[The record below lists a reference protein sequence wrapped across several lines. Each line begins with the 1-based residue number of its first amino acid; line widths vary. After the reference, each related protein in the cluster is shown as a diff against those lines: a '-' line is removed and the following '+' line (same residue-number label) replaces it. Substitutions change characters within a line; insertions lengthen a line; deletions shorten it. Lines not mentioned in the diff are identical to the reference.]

1 MDKMFKKQG
10 VAYIIIAYALM
21 VYFIEDVYF
30 IYKIF
35 EEEFI
40 INVLMVFAAYIL
52 ILIYGSWKK
61 KKDKINETVYYIST
75 MISGIFYLIIINVI
89 FVVPEILY
97 IDKDRL
103 YKLLSNYKVRMF
115 IESIVFRDYI
125 ELIYKYGG
133 LYTGLLMFTI
143 IKTTMSKKLDSIN
156 KQNNDEKTNTDY
168 NAANHYDFQKIEN
181 NSGIS
186 LLADEQKTDNTAS
199 IISGMKA
206 GLIIIL
212 CQGMS
217 GIILYTY
224 YNRVYFN

>member
-1 MDKMFKKQG
+1 
-10 VAYIIIAYALM
+10 
-21 VYFIEDVYF
+21 
-30 IYKIF
+30 
-35 EEEFI
+35 
-40 INVLMVFAAYIL
+40 
-52 ILIYGSWKK
+52 
-61 KKDKINETVYYIST
+61 